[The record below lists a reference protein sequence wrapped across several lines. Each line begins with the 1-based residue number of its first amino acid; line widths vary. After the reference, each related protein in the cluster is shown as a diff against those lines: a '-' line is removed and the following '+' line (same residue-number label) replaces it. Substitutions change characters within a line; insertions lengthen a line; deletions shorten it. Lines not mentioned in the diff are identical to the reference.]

1 MTTTKIARLTGSNVI
16 ALDNMSAL
24 DLIPMPADETAKTS
38 RTYAA
43 MPAELRAM
51 IERGR
56 TANGVD
62 DFTVRSSHAVTRKL
76 EDWCSTVGATAG
88 RTDPDDKTTRTV
100 GHVTVTFE

>member
-1 MTTTKIARLTGSNVI
+1 MNTTKIARLTPSNVA
-16 ALDNMSAL
+16 ALDNLSAL

-38 RTYAA
+38 RTYPVA
-43 MPAELRAM
+43 PNVLRVA
-51 IERGR
+51 ITNAR

-88 RTDPDDKTTRTV
+88 RTDPDDSTTRTV
-100 GHVTVTFE
+100 GHVTVTFA